1 MDTVT
6 IDQATQLAAT
16 DFSLWALFIRADIVV
31 KLVMIGLI
39 VASVMSWSII
49 IEKIMTYRRVR
60 QQAEEFEALF
70 WSGETLQN
78 IYRQLASGEASPSVR
93 VFNAAMR
100 EWVRHDGN
108 RRKTEAGAIIP
119 SIERALTNAVAREME
134 ALESRLLFL
143 ATVGAVAPFV
153 GLFGTVWGIMN
164 SFQAIAM
171 SRDTNLAVVAPGI
184 AEALFATGLG
194 LLAAIPAVVAY
205 NACAA
210 SVQRFASRLDHFA
223 DDFINLM
230 ARQNTR
236 KVKAKRFG
244 FFLTPAKRARRRR
257 HYQPMAEINVTP
269 MVDVMLVLLIV
280 FMVAAPLLTVGVPV
294 NLPKTGAQALRGDDE
309 PLAISINAQ
318 GQIFLQDT
326 QIQKTMLVPRLKAIA
341 GEGYEQRIYV
351 RGDKTVNYGLVAN
364 VVSEIS
370 AAGFARV
377 ALVTEKAG
385 QEK

>member
-100 EWVRHDGN
+100 EWVRHDSN

-230 ARQNTR
+230 ARQNTPES
-236 KVKAKRFG
+236 KG
-244 FFLTPAKRARRRR
+244 
-257 HYQPMAEINVTP
+257 
-269 MVDVMLVLLIV
+269 
-280 FMVAAPLLTVGVPV
+280 
-294 NLPKTGAQALRGDDE
+294 
-309 PLAISINAQ
+309 
-318 GQIFLQDT
+318 
-326 QIQKTMLVPRLKAIA
+326 
-341 GEGYEQRIYV
+341 
-351 RGDKTVNYGLVAN
+351 
-364 VVSEIS
+364 
-370 AAGFARV
+370 
-377 ALVTEKAG
+377 
-385 QEK
+385 

>member
-6 IDQATQLAAT
+6 FDQATQLAAT

-100 EWVRHDGN
+100 EWVRHDSN

-230 ARQNTR
+230 ARQNT
-236 KVKAKRFG
+236 
-244 FFLTPAKRARRRR
+244 
-257 HYQPMAEINVTP
+257 
-269 MVDVMLVLLIV
+269 
-280 FMVAAPLLTVGVPV
+280 
-294 NLPKTGAQALRGDDE
+294 
-309 PLAISINAQ
+309 AQ
-318 GQIFLQDT
+318 G
-326 QIQKTMLVPRLKAIA
+326 K
-341 GEGYEQRIYV
+341 G
-351 RGDKTVNYGLVAN
+351 
-364 VVSEIS
+364 
-370 AAGFARV
+370 
-377 ALVTEKAG
+377 
-385 QEK
+385 

>member
-39 VASVMSWSII
+39 VASIISWSII
-49 IEKIMTYRRVR
+49 IEKFMTFRRVR
-60 QQAEEFEALF
+60 QQAEEFETLF

-78 IYRQLASGEASPSVR
+78 IYRQLASNAATPSVR

-100 EWVRHDGN
+100 EWVRHDGT
-108 RRKTEAGAIIP
+108 RRKTDASGIIP

-143 ATVGAVAPFV
+143 ATVGSVAPFV

-205 NACAA
+205 NAFAA
-210 SVQRFASRLDHFA
+210 SVQRFASRLDHFS
-223 DDFINLM
+223 DDFINFM
-230 ARQNTR
+230 ARQSGPQS
-236 KVKAKRFG
+236 KG
-244 FFLTPAKRARRRR
+244 
-257 HYQPMAEINVTP
+257 
-269 MVDVMLVLLIV
+269 
-280 FMVAAPLLTVGVPV
+280 
-294 NLPKTGAQALRGDDE
+294 
-309 PLAISINAQ
+309 
-318 GQIFLQDT
+318 
-326 QIQKTMLVPRLKAIA
+326 
-341 GEGYEQRIYV
+341 
-351 RGDKTVNYGLVAN
+351 
-364 VVSEIS
+364 
-370 AAGFARV
+370 
-377 ALVTEKAG
+377 
-385 QEK
+385 